1 MDEGK
6 LKSILEAEI
15 DNAIGYLDSE
25 TTESRAKALEYY
37 LRNPYGNEVEGRS
50 QIVTGEVAEAIDG
63 ALPQLLR
70 VFTQSDDI
78 VRFEPRGPN
87 DEEGAKQATEYG
99 NWVFY
104 TQNSGFAILHDW
116 FKDALMQKTGIV
128 KAYWDTKTTQ
138 KKETY
143 ENLTDDEVVMLLA
156 DGTLDVIEQ
165 EVEEIDVEQLDEMG
179 QPLKLRYNSITVG
192 KKTKQGGVKIENVP
206 PEEFLMSKK
215 ATSIADAPFVAHR
228 KLMTRSDLI
237 SMGFDAE
244 TVASLPAYDE
254 LSYTSE
260 RLARFS
266 NGEQPYQD
274 ESLDDSMQ
282 EIELYE
288 CYLKTDY
295 DGDGIAEF
303 RQIYYAG
310 SEILD
315 NTETDYVPFHSLC
328 PIPIPHKF
336 FGESMADRTMDL
348 QLIKSTVVRQMLD
361 NLYLSNNSRVGAV
374 EGQVN
379 LDDLLTSTPGGIVRM
394 KNPNA
399 VVPMLVPSVISQA
412 FPMLQYLDD
421 VQGKRTGISDMQQG
435 LNPDILQNVTAAA
448 IAASSQASGGK
459 LELIARIFA
468 ETGIKSLFMG
478 ILHLVC
484 KYQDKPA
491 IIRLRGKYVPI
502 DPREWSNQ
510 YDMQINVGLG
520 TGNKQEQMTM
530 LQMVLAKQEAI
541 IQQYGASNPLVTVSQ
556 YRQTLGRFIEAAGF
570 SDSAEFFKEIT
581 PEIEQQISQPQQP
594 KPDPNMQALLQQ
606 AQAQVEITKQKAMAD
621 IEAKQ
626 AKAQADIQLMRE
638 KTAAE
643 LQQQREAAA
652 LDMQLEREKMALELQ
667 LKREELSAEIAL
679 KQSELNAQL
688 SSDARIPNQ

>member
-87 DEEGAKQATEYG
+87 DEEGAKQATEYC

-116 FKDALMQKTGIV
+116 LKDALMQKTGIV

-215 ATSIADAPFVAHR
+215 ATSIDDAPFVAHR

-254 LSYTSE
+254 LSFTSE

-315 NTETDYVPFHSLC
+315 NTETDHVPFHSLC

-491 IIRLRGKYVPI
+491 IIRLRGKYIPI

-679 KQSELNAQL
+679 KQAAMQA
-688 SSDARIPNQ
+688 DITTDPRISPL